1 MDNKYQFKVVNK
13 YPYTTYERSTKEDGT
28 RTYSVKN
35 KHVPSVTTILSAT
48 KDKTGLNEWRKRIGE
63 AKAQEIVKNSSNRGT
78 EMHKVIECLML
89 GTPYINETPEGVQSR
104 NMAYKIVDNMKGL
117 NEIWGNEVS
126 LNYKDQWAGTTD
138 LICLYDNQPTI
149 GDFKQA
155 NKPKREEWIEDYF
168 CQLVAYSMAH
178 KENYG
183 EITLGKIFMCT
194 PDLVFQTF
202 ELNNL
207 NYNRFEKIWLGKVE
221 KYYSTTTPEPAPQVS
236 LQKV

>member
-1 MDNKYQFKVVNK
+1 MDNKYNFKVVQK
-13 YPYTTYERSTKEDGT
+13 YPYTTYNRVTKEDGT
-28 RTYSVKN
+28 RTYAVKD

-48 KDKTGLNEWRKRIGE
+48 KDKTGLIEWRKRVGE
-63 AKAQEIVKNSSNRGT
+63 KKAQEIVTKSSTRGT

-89 GTPYINETPEGVQSR
+89 GTPYENETAEGIQSK

-117 NEIWGNEVS
+117 SEIWGNEVS

-149 GDFKQA
+149 GDFKQT
-155 NKPKREEWIEDYF
+155 NKPKREEWIDDYF

-178 KENYG
+178 KDNYG

-194 PDLVFQTF
+194 PDLIYQTF

-207 NYNRFEKIWLGKVE
+207 NYNQYEKMWLSKVD
-221 KYYSTTTPEPAPQVS
+221 KYYATTIREPAHQVS
-236 LQKV
+236 LQTI

>member
-1 MDNKYQFKVVNK
+1 MDTNYQFKLVKK
-13 YPYTTYERSTKEDGT
+13 YPYTTYDRVTKEDGT
-28 RTYSVKN
+28 RIYAVKE
-35 KHVPSVTTILSAT
+35 KHIPSVTTILSAT
-48 KDKTGLNEWRKRIGE
+48 KDKTGLMEWRKRVGE
-63 AKAQEIVKNSSNRGT
+63 AKAQEIVQKSSNRGT

-89 GTPYINETPEGVQSR
+89 GTPYTNDSPEGVLSK
-104 NMAYKIVDNMKGL
+104 NMAYKIVENMRGL
-117 NEIWGNEVS
+117 NEVWGNEVS

-168 CQLVAYSMAH
+168 CQLVAYSIAH

-194 PDLVFQTF
+194 PELVYQTF

-207 NYNRFEKIWLGKVE
+207 NYNKYEKIWLSRVE
-221 KYYSTTTPEPAPQVS
+221 KYYSTTKNEPAPQVS
-236 LQKV
+236 

>member
-1 MDNKYQFKVVNK
+1 MNKTYQFKVVNK
-13 YPYTTYERSTKEDGT
+13 YPYTTYDRVTKEDGT
-28 RTYSVKN
+28 RTYSVKEKN
-35 KHVPSVTTILSAT
+35 IPSVTTILSAT
-48 KDKTGLNEWRKRIGE
+48 KDKTGLMEWRKRVGE
-63 AKAQEIVKNSSNRGT
+63 AKAQEIVQKSSIRGT

-89 GTPYINETPEGVQSR
+89 GTPYENDTPEGILSK
-104 NMAYKIVDNMKGL
+104 NMAYKIVENMKGL
-117 NEIWGNEVS
+117 NEVWGNEVS

-168 CQLVAYSMAH
+168 CQLVAYSIAH

-194 PDLVFQTF
+194 PELIYQTF

-207 NYNRFEKIWLGKVE
+207 NYSRYEKIWLNRVE
-221 KYYSTTTPEPAPQVS
+221 KYYSTTKSEPVPQVS
-236 LQKV
+236 